1 MTEPSGAAPNL
12 GPIVGADTPSAS
24 GATSSVAPGAAPLS
38 PLADPDPSL
47 PIVLERVSR
56 WYGNVVAVN
65 DITFALGP
73 GITGLLGP
81 NGAGKSTLLHMLAGL
96 LKPSSG
102 RVLISGRSAWGEP
115 SMYGDVGLVPE
126 REAVHAFLTGRQFV
140 DLAAR
145 LHSLPNPAAATE
157 RAIATVDLAAA
168 ADRAVGTYSKG
179 MRQRVKIAAALV
191 HDPSILLLDEPFNG
205 MDPRQRL
212 HMMDLLRSMAAA
224 GRTILFSSH
233 ILEEVER
240 LADGIL
246 VIHSGRLAAAGDFRE
261 IRRLMTDRP
270 HTFRVRSSDD
280 RRLASAFLI
289 EPAVFG
295 AELRDDRLSVQV
307 SEFSGFTRI
316 VARVARDAGVR
327 LFEVAPTDDS
337 LESVFEYLVSR
348 R

>member
-1 MTEPSGAAPNL
+1 MTAEPSGGPEPAVAAPVA
-12 GPIVGADTPSAS
+12 PVAPVGVAVPSA
-24 GATSSVAPGAAPLS
+24 PLVV
-38 PLADPDPSL
+38 D
-47 PIVLERVSR
+47 RVSR

-65 DITFALGP
+65 DISFAIGA

-81 NGAGKSTLLHMLAGL
+81 NGAGKSTLLHLLAGL
-96 LKPSSG
+96 LRPSSG
-102 RVLISGRSAWGEP
+102 QVLVDGRPAWREP
-115 SMYGDVGLVPE
+115 EMYRRIGLVPE
-126 REAVHAFLTGRQFV
+126 REAVYPFLTGREFV
-140 DLAAR
+140 DVAAR
-145 LHSLPNPAAATE
+145 LQRLPDPGAATA
-157 RAIATVDLAAA
+157 RAIATVDLEAA

-191 HDPSILLLDEPFNG
+191 HEPPILLLDEPFNG

-212 HMMDLLRSMAAA
+212 HMMDLLETMAAA

-240 LADGIL
+240 VADGIL
-246 VIHSGRLAAAGDFRE
+246 VIHAGRLAASGDFRE
-261 IRRLMTDRP
+261 IRQLMTDRP

-280 RRLASAFLI
+280 RRLAAAFI
-289 EPAVFG
+289 AEPTVFG
-295 AELRDDRLSVQV
+295 TELRDDRLSVQV

-316 VARVARDAGVR
+316 VARVARDAAVR

-337 LESVFEYLVSR
+337 LESVFDYLVSR

>member
-1 MTEPSGAAPNL
+1 M
-12 GPIVGADTPSAS
+12 PIAQ
-24 GATSSVAPGAAPLS
+24 
-38 PLADPDPSL
+38 LAVVDPSQ
-47 PIVLERVSR
+47 PIVLDRVSR

-65 DITFALGP
+65 DISFSLGA

-81 NGAGKSTLLHMLAGL
+81 NGAGKSTLLHLLAGL
-96 LKPSSG
+96 LRPSAG
-102 RVLISGRSAWGEP
+102 RVLIGGRPAWREP
-115 SMYGDVGLVPE
+115 SIYREIGLVPE
-126 REAVHAFLTGRQFV
+126 REAVHAFLTGRAFV
-140 DLAAR
+140 ELAAR
-145 LHSLPNPAAATE
+145 LQGLADPVAAAART
-157 RAIATVDLAAA
+157 IATVDMAGA

-179 MRQRVKIAAALV
+179 MRQRIKIAAALV
-191 HDPSILLLDEPFNG
+191 HEPPILLLDEPFNG

-212 HMMDLLRSMAAA
+212 HMMDLLRSMATR

-246 VIHSGRLAAAGDFRE
+246 VIYAGRLAAAGDFRE

-280 RRLASAFLI
+280 RRLASAFMA

-295 AELRDDRLSVQV
+295 SELRDERLTVRV

-337 LESVFEYLVSR
+337 LESVFEYLVTR
-348 R
+348 RAGGRR

>member
-1 MTEPSGAAPNL
+1 VTSMPPPAPSAAPPDQYRPPDPTAPPDAPPPL
-12 GPIVGADTPSAS
+12 DTSQPIVVD
-24 GATSSVAPGAAPLS
+24 
-38 PLADPDPSL
+38 
-47 PIVLERVSR
+47 RVSR

-65 DITFALGP
+65 DISFALGA
-73 GITGLLGP
+73 GVTGLLGP

-96 LKPSSG
+96 LQPSAG
-102 RVLISGRSAWGEP
+102 RVLVGGQPAWRQP
-115 SMYGDVGLVPE
+115 SIYRRVGLVPE
-126 REAVHAFLTGRQFV
+126 RESVYPFLTGRQYV
-140 DLAAR
+140 DVAAR
-145 LHSLPNPAAATE
+145 LQGVPDPAAATA
-157 RAIATVDLAAA
+157 RAIATVDLEAA
-168 ADRAVGTYSKG
+168 ADRAVGGYSKG

-191 HDPSILLLDEPFNG
+191 HEPPILLLDEPFNG

-212 HMMDLLRSMAAA
+212 HMMDLLRRMAEA

-246 VIHSGRLAAAGDFRE
+246 VIHAGRLAAAGDYRE

-280 RRLASAFLI
+280 RRLAAAFMT

-295 AELRDDRLSVQV
+295 TELRDERLAVQV

>member
-1 MTEPSGAAPNL
+1 VTDLAAPPPPPPPRSVEPRIDPGL
-12 GPIVGADTPSAS
+12 DPALEPVPLPPI
-24 GATSSVAPGAAPLS
+24 ATAAPAIS
-38 PLADPDPSL
+38 A
-47 PIVLERVSR
+47 PIVLDRVSR

-65 DITFALGP
+65 DISFSLGA

-81 NGAGKSTLLHMLAGL
+81 NGAGKTTILHLLAGL
-96 LKPSSG
+96 LRPSAG
-102 RVLISGRSAWGEP
+102 RVLIGGRPAWGNP
-115 SMYGDVGLVPE
+115 AIYRDLGLVPE

-140 DLAAR
+140 ELAAR
-145 LHSLPNPAAATE
+145 LQGLPDAEAATA
-157 RAIATVDLAAA
+157 RAIAIVDLESA

-179 MRQRVKIAAALV
+179 MRQRAKIAAALV

-246 VIHSGRLAAAGDFRE
+246 VIYAGRLAAAGDFRE

-270 HTFRVRSSDD
+270 HTFVVRSSDD
-280 RRLASAFLI
+280 RRLAAAFMV

-295 AELRDDRLSVQV
+295 AELRDDRLTIQV
-307 SEFSGFTRI
+307 TEFSGFTRI
-316 VARVARDAGVR
+316 VARVARDAGVS

-337 LESVFEYLVSR
+337 LESVFEYLVTR